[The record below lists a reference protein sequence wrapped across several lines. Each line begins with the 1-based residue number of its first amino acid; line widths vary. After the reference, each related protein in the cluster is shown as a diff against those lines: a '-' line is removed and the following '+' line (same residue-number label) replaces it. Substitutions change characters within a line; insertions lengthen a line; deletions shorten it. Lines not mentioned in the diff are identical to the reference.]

1 MGTFMRSA
9 LLVGASALLV
19 ATLAPMAVAG
29 SSKPDDSIWQDSD
42 RKVSH
47 GSRAGQDKGRFQR
60 GPRGEKN
67 PMGETPVAPVPEPG
81 TMALMSLGLVSLAAA
96 MRKRRAGSR
105 VDNGTA
111 E

>member
-9 LLVGASALLV
+9 LFVSASALLV

-29 SSKPDDSIWQDSD
+29 NSKPDDSIWQDSD
-42 RKVSH
+42 RKVSN
-47 GSRAGQDKGRFQR
+47 GSRAGQDKGRSHR

-67 PMGETPVAPVPEPG
+67 PMGEKPVAPVPEPG

-96 MRKRRAGSR
+96 MRKRRASR
-105 VDNGTA
+105 LPVSGTA
-111 E
+111 L